1 MMNVT
6 PSSSDCTN
14 FRSKRKAVS
23 TISILPPK
31 KLKRTAKKAV
41 MFAPGTK
48 QRDGL
53 LPTCQL
59 LNDLVWKYITSHGSI
74 RTPRDLLVFLG
85 NRIRLLPAVITRIQD
100 LILRISR
107 ARNTQMTPVLPAGGG
122 RLMLLPVSKLGTVML
137 LLTLCRSTHNLLLQ
151 IYERSQ
157 SYKYIKAMRQTCS
170 ANESHGSEKLGCNSA
185 TFDESSGVIPQR
197 PFSEFNRNC
206 ASAPRELA
214 VRQ

>member
-1 MMNVT
+1 MNVT
-6 PSSSDCTN
+6 PSSSDCAN

-23 TISILPPK
+23 TPISPPK
-31 KLKRTAKKAV
+31 KMKRTAKKAV

-59 LNDLVWKYITSHGSI
+59 LNDLVWQYITYHGSI

-107 ARNTQMTPVLPAGGG
+107 ARNPQMTPVLPAGGG
-122 RLMLLPVSKLGTVML
+122 RLILLPVSKLRTMML
-137 LLTLCRSTHNLLLQ
+137 LYTLCRSTRNLLLQ

-157 SYKYIKAMRQTCS
+157 SYKYIKAVRQTDS
-170 ANESHGSEKLGCNSA
+170 ANESRGSEKLRCNSV
-185 TFDESSGVIPQR
+185 TFGESSRVIPQR
-197 PFSEFNRNC
+197 PFSEFNQK
-206 ASAPRELA
+206 PRELA